1 MKKRAPILLSLVL
14 PVYLFGV
21 SDFELINHNSK
32 DMTGDGVYVGVID
45 SAINKDHP
53 SLQGQIQEQIYSE
66 YRGAQYTPDFS
77 VDTHGSHI
85 AGIILAKSSD
95 GISGIATN
103 AKAYGVQITGHNTY
117 GESSPEFKYP
127 NVYDYFKD
135 KNIAAINNSWNTT
148 VYPLSGLN
156 SLTSTSDRFLDDPYT
171 ASTYLE
177 LIQRNQVAKELIQL
191 AKEKNTLSVFAAGN
205 EGILSPGMMALA
217 PYYDE
222 KVRSMLVVGAL
233 DSEHITKNSDGK
245 FEISLLGAT
254 LYSNGL
260 KGAYNFGLVAPGTDI
275 TNVNAAY
282 NTVDPLGKVDKNK
295 YRTSSGTSQATPMVT
310 GAAALVAQKFPFMNG
325 KQIADVLLSTANRD
339 YVAPQIV
346 VKETNTGGV
355 YKKKYT
361 IFYIDRDIPTK
372 PDGSIDYDQ
381 VDADLMAL
389 DYWDFYDDV
398 LLSTIP
404 TIGSDYAGVQKIT
417 KEELFG
423 QGILDI
429 DKALNGIGILDA
441 NRLSDSDVKS
451 EFGETAAYYSLDTQ
465 NYNAEFS
472 NDISQRKW
480 EANTH
485 NSKADNLP
493 KNLNDLNVGLI
504 KTGSGILTLSGTNTY
519 EGATVINEGE
529 LNLKRTGNKG
539 GEIAGNVYVN
549 NGSTLSGNGVIKKDL
564 TNNGST
570 VRPGNAD
577 LTDLTVQGIYTQKG
591 ENSKLV
597 LDFGDSDNSQLIA
610 KSYSIETGT
619 LEYNPLK
626 TYYTV
631 GKEIVIQLGDLST
644 QLDKFSNITVASNH
658 GIDFKI
664 ELDTDKTT
672 INKDPNKTPIQPNTG
687 EQDNGTTPPAP
698 TIGEA
703 SIGSGATSGG
713 SDSSGGD
720 GSLSGGLDIGNGGVS
735 GGDDSNLNGGDSGN
749 LSGSG
754 SEDTSQGGNSSAN
767 LNGGNGAGA
776 DLSGNQDSQG
786 GSNLTPNNTGTN
798 NTQSGQN
805 DDKGSSSPA
814 SGSTNPNSS
823 SGGSSGLSSST
834 NSQTNP
840 STSSTQNTSSSS
852 TQNSQTSGNVQGNTG
867 ANQPTQPNQDNT
879 QGSNPSN
886 APANTNQNNSGS
898 NVDTNSQTPSQN
910 DKTQG
915 NKKPNNN
922 GAIIVTP
929 VVRSDAY
936 ASNSAQLSQTM
947 RDIRGRNDLNPQYQ
961 QFFAALDSSTQENYK
976 STMNRIEGRSI
987 GDMTSIQS
995 STHNNFMQNNML
1007 FSLNPA
1013 TSTLFAYNQN
1023 PYDSGVLVASVA
1035 SDYIIDLGLNSATPK
1050 DYWYI
1055 NPTFKRYNGDGFDG
1069 YQSGA
1074 SVNLAQH
1081 IGSNGLI
1088 AYGIGASLS
1097 KLDFD
1102 IGATAKS
1109 SNFDIALNYTHD
1121 FGEFKL
1127 LSGGSFMVSFN
1138 ENERT
1143 VANTLNSDYKSYSS
1157 SLQLGVA
1164 KDFRHYSI
1172 VVTPLGYL
1180 GYGKIYQ
1187 ESFKESGGIFA
1198 KNYDSINHDIYTVG
1212 MGLNLAYE
1220 GSDEKSRYTGYIIY
1234 ERMLDGYNMDASA
1247 EFNDFKGQKFSQ
1259 RYHLDKN
1266 RLNLGVGAE
1275 YAFNSGYFAKFGI
1288 GSEFATTSDNYNLSV
1303 TFGKRF

>member
-1 MKKRAPILLSLVL
+1 MRSSIALSFILPI
-14 PVYLFGV
+14 YLFGV
-21 SDFELINHNSK
+21 SDFELINHVDK
-32 DMTGDGVYVGVID
+32 DVTGDGVYVGVID

-53 SLQGQIQEQIYSE
+53 SLQGQVQEQIYSK
-66 YRGAQYTPDFS
+66 YRGSQYTPDFS
-77 VDTHGSHI
+77 VDTHGSHV

-156 SLTSTSDRFLDDPYT
+156 SLTSTSERFLDDPYT

-191 AKEKNTLSVFAAGN
+191 AKEKNTLSVFASGN
-205 EGILSPGMMALA
+205 EGILSPGMMALV

-222 KVRSMLVVGAL
+222 KVKSMLVVGAL
-233 DSEHITKNSDGK
+233 DSEHIIKNSDGK

-275 TNVNAAY
+275 KNVNAAY
-282 NTVDPLGKVDKNK
+282 NTVDPLGKVDRNK
-295 YRTSSGTSQATPMVT
+295 YRISSGTSQATPMVT
-310 GAAALVAQKFPFMNG
+310 GAAALVSQKFPFMNG

-361 IFYIDRDIPTK
+361 IFYIDKDIPTK
-372 PDGSIDYDQ
+372 SDGSIDYDK

-389 DYWDFYDDV
+389 NYWDFYDDV

-451 EFGETAAYYSLDTQ
+451 DITGSNEVYYSLNLGTH
-465 NYNAEFS
+465 NAEFS

-480 EANTH
+480 DIKTH
-485 NSKADNLP
+485 NEKADNLP
-493 KNLNDLNVGLI
+493 VKLDNLNVGLI
-504 KTGSGILTLSGTNTY
+504 KTGAGILTLSGTNTY
-519 EGATVINEGE
+519 EGATVINEGG
-529 LNLKRTGNKG
+529 LNLKRVSDKG
-539 GEIAGNVYVN
+539 GQIAGNVYVN
-549 NGSTLSGNGVIKKDL
+549 NGSTLSGNGIIKKDL
-564 TNNGST
+564 TNNNSI

-577 LTDLTVQGIYTQKG
+577 LTDLTVEGTYTQKG
-591 ENSKLV
+591 TNSKLI

-713 SDSSGGD
+713 SLGD
-720 GSLSGGLDIGNGGVS
+720 GLDISNGGVS
-735 GGDDSNLNGGDSGN
+735 SKDNSNPNGGDSGN
-749 LSGSG
+749 LAGSSSGG
-754 SEDTSQGGNSSAN
+754 ASQGGDSSAN
-767 LNGGNGAGA
+767 LSGKDSSGA
-776 DLSGNQDSQG
+776 DLSSNQGSQG
-786 GSNLTPNNTGTN
+786 SSNLTPNNTGTN

-805 DDKGSSSPA
+805 GAKSPSSPA
-814 SGSTNPNSS
+814 TESTNPNPS

-834 NSQTNP
+834 DSQTNP
-840 STSSTQNTSSSS
+840 STSSTQNTSSPN
-852 TQNSQTSGNVQGNTG
+852 TQNSQTSKNTQGNTEG
-867 ANQPTQPNQDNT
+867 NQPTQPNQDSN

-886 APANTNQNNSGS
+886 TLATNKNNSDL
-898 NVDTNSQTPSQN
+898 NTDINSQTPSQN
-910 DKTQG
+910 NNTQG
-915 NKKPNNN
+915 NKNQNNN
-922 GAIIVTP
+922 GTIIVTP
-929 VVRSDAY
+929 AVRSDAY

-947 RDIRGRNDLNPQYQ
+947 RSIRGKEDLNPQYQ
-961 QFFAALDSSTQENYK
+961 QFFATLDSSTQENYK
-976 STMNRIEGRSI
+976 SIMSRIEGRSI

-1081 IGSNGLI
+1081 IGSSGLI

-1143 VANTLNSDYKSYSS
+1143 VANTLSSDYKSYSS

-1198 KNYDSINHDIYTVG
+1198 KNYNSINHDLYTVG
-1212 MGLNLAYE
+1212 VGLNLAYE

>member
-1 MKKRAPILLSLVL
+1 MKKRAPVLLSLVL

-21 SDFELINHNSK
+21 SDFELINHIDK
-32 DMTGDGVYVGVID
+32 KMTGDGVYVGVID
-45 SAINKDHP
+45 SAINDKHP
-53 SLQGQIQEQIYSE
+53 SLQDKILEQKYSTYNGKE
-66 YRGAQYTPDFS
+66 YEPNFS
-77 VDTHGSHI
+77 VDTHGSHV
-85 AGIILAKSSD
+85 AGIIVAAIDPDEKVEGVATGAK
-95 GISGIATN
+95 I
-103 AKAYGVQITGHNTY
+103 YGVQITGHNTT
-117 GESSPEFKYP
+117 GGSEFKYP
-127 NVYDYFKD
+127 NIYDYYFN
-135 KNIAAINNSWNTT
+135 KNVKVINNSWNTET
-148 VYPLSGLN
+148 YPISGLN
-156 SLTSTSDRFLDDPYT
+156 SLTSTSENFLTDFKTPAFFLNT
-171 ASTYLE
+171 IKS
-177 LIQRNQVAKELIQL
+177 NSVAKDLMQL
-191 AKEKNTLSVFAAGN
+191 SQEKNTLSVFAAGN
-205 EGILSPGMMALA
+205 EGIISPGLMGLI

-222 KVRSMLVVGAL
+222 SMRSFITVGAL
-233 DSEHITKNSDGK
+233 DSTHITKKDGK
-245 FEISLLGAT
+245 FEISLEGAT
-254 LYSNGL
+254 YYSNGL
-260 KGAYNFGLVAPGTDI
+260 KGAYNFGLVAPGTNI
-275 TNVNAAY
+275 KNVNGSY
-282 NTVDPLGKVDKNK
+282 GEDIGVLSTKIDNDK
-295 YRTSSGTSQATPMVT
+295 YRKLSGTSMATPMVT

-325 KQIADVLLSTANRD
+325 KQIADVLLSTANRN
-339 YVAPQIV
+339 YIAPKII
-346 VKETNTGGV
+346 VKETKTGVTFCDNGQACPRE
-355 YKKKYT
+355 KKFT
-361 IFYIDRDIPTK
+361 IFYIDNKIPK
-372 PDGSIDYDQ
+372 NSDGSINVNE
-381 VDADLMAL
+381 VDMDLMLAGYFEN
-389 DYWDFYDDV
+389 DWKYDRMSNMQGIDDDEY
-398 LLSTIP
+398 P
-404 TIGSDYAGVQKIT
+404 WVQEIT

-441 NRLSDSDVKS
+441 NRLSDSDVKNTY
-451 EFGETAAYYSLDTQ
+451 GETAVYYSLNTQ
-465 NYNAEFS
+465 GNDAEFS

-480 EANTH
+480 DAKTH
-485 NSKADNLP
+485 NEKADNLP

-519 EGATVINEGE
+519 EGATVID
-529 LNLKRTGNKG
+529 G
-539 GEIAGNVYVN
+539 GEIKLRSVDTKIAQIAGNVYVN

-564 TNNGST
+564 ANNNSI

-577 LTDLTVQGIYTQKG
+577 LTDLTVQGTYTQTG
-591 ENSKLV
+591 ENSKLI

-626 TYYTV
+626 DYYTT
-631 GKEIVIQLGDLST
+631 GKEITIDLGELTSS
-644 QLDKFSNITVASNH
+644 LNKFSNVLVAGNQSIKFEIKSYDNQNN
-658 GIDFKI
+658 GGADIGSSSSQGQN
-664 ELDTDKTT
+664 DTT
-672 INKDPNKTPIQPNTG
+672 
-687 EQDNGTTPPAP
+687 P

-720 GSLSGGLDIGNGGVS
+720 GSLSGGLDIDNGGVS
-735 GGDDSNLNGGDSGN
+735 GGDDSNLNGGDNRNPAGSSSG
-749 LSGSG
+749 G
-754 SEDTSQGGNSSAN
+754 DTGGNQPTQPNQDS
-767 LNGGNGAGA
+767 
-776 DLSGNQDSQG
+776 NQDSQG
-786 GSNLTPNNTGTN
+786 GSNLAPNNAGTN
-798 NTQSGQN
+798 NGQSGQN
-805 DDKGSSSPA
+805 DDKSSSSPA
-814 SGSTNPNSS
+814 SGSTNPN
-823 SGGSSGLSSST
+823 
-834 NSQTNP
+834 
-840 STSSTQNTSSSS
+840 
-852 TQNSQTSGNVQGNTG
+852 
-867 ANQPTQPNQDNT
+867 
-879 QGSNPSN
+879 PSN
-886 APANTNQNNSGS
+886 TPATNQNNSGS
-898 NVDTNSQTPSQN
+898 NVDTNSQTSSQN

-915 NKKPNNN
+915 NKTPNNN

-961 QFFAALDSSTQENYK
+961 QFFATLDSSTQENYK
-976 STMNRIEGRSI
+976 SIMSRIEGRSI

-1007 FSLNPA
+1007 FSLNPT

-1109 SNFDIALNYTHD
+1109 SNFDIAVNYTHD
-1121 FGEFKL
+1121 FESFKL

-1143 VANTLNSDYKSYSS
+1143 VANTLSSDYKSYSS

-1247 EFNDFKGQKFSQ
+1247 QFNDFKGQKFSQ